1 MNDNPSVAKIIARTV
16 RKHPGRSILLIV
28 VIVLAVVFSLF
39 PPLVLEKVVNN
50 LAEEKEI
57 LFSMAMVYFLIIAAA
72 GLLDVVKESL
82 ITAFGQ
88 KVTHQIRSAMS
99 EKLKHLPAAYFV
111 EREPGALVS
120 RFVGDVNTVENLFTT
135 GIISMAADLCRLLS
149 ILVIIFTRSTGLGLI
164 LVVVSPLVFAM
175 TRAFQ
180 KRMLQAQME
189 NRVAVGRTS
198 QQIPEVLRNMRTIR
212 VLQQEEYMLGRYGAA
227 ILESFRAQERS
238 NFYDSI
244 YSPIIVWVSA
254 LLVGVMM
261 AASAQSGTVQVFF
274 GMSVGTAA
282 AVIAYV
288 GSFFGPLES
297 IGMEIQNVQ
306 SAVAG
311 VKRINEFLR
320 EPEQNPSAR
329 QSDAVCSAASQAKH
343 AEHAPEGDHAMSEV
357 NCAVRKREH
366 AAVEVRAASQA
377 EHAAVEVRAAVEFQ
391 DVCFR
396 YRDGEPEILSRF
408 NETVKE
414 GETVV
419 LAGRTGA
426 GKSTLVK
433 LAAGLYPPQQGTV
446 RVFGRTPD
454 SIPEEEKRRW
464 LGYVEQQFHLIPGSV
479 AEQVSL
485 GDPQVSA
492 VQVRQ
497 ALDLVGLG
505 EIVDGLPDGIHTIC
519 TETMFSQ
526 GQFQL
531 LAIARAVVLNP
542 RILLLD
548 EITANLDSG
557 TEEVVLAAL
566 RAASRDRTVI
576 SVSHRLYG
584 GEGKKRVRLLKL

>member
-1 MNDNPSVAKIIARTV
+1 MNDNPSVAKIIARTM
-16 RKHPGRSILLIV
+16 RKKPGRSILLIV

-39 PPLVLEKVVNN
+39 PPLVLEKIVNT

-99 EKLKHLPAAYFV
+99 EKLNHLPAAYFV

-198 QQIPEVLRNMRTIR
+198 QQIPEALRNMRTIR
-212 VLQQEEYMLGRYGAA
+212 VLQQEDYMLGRYGAA

-320 EPEQNPSAR
+320 ETEPNPSAR
-329 QSDAVCSAASQAKH
+329 QSGAVCSA
-343 AEHAPEGDHAMSEV
+343 G
-357 NCAVRKREH
+357 
-366 AAVEVRAASQA
+366 SQA

-419 LAGRTGA
+419 LTGRTGA

-433 LAAGLYPPQQGTV
+433 LAAGLYQPQQGSV

-584 GEGKKRVRLLKL
+584 GEGKEGVRVWEL

>member
-16 RKHPGRSILLIV
+16 RKKPGRSILLIV

-39 PPLVLEKVVNN
+39 PPLVLEKIVNT

-57 LFSMAMVYFLIIAAA
+57 LFSMAMVYFLITAAA

-198 QQIPEVLRNMRTIR
+198 QQIPEALRNMRTIR
-212 VLQQEEYMLGRYGAA
+212 VLQQEDYMLGRYGAA

-320 EPEQNPSAR
+320 ETEQNPSAR
-329 QSDAVCSAASQAKH
+329 HSDAVCSAASQAK
-343 AEHAPEGDHAMSEV
+343 
-357 NCAVRKREH
+357 
-366 AAVEVRAASQA
+366 
-377 EHAAVEVRAAVEFQ
+377 HAAVEVRAAVEFQ

-419 LAGRTGA
+419 LTGRIGA

-433 LAAGLYPPQQGTV
+433 LAAGLYPPQQGSV

-584 GEGKKRVRLLKL
+584 GEGKEGVRVWEL

>member
-16 RKHPGRSILLIV
+16 RKKPRLSILLSI
-28 VIVLAVVFSLF
+28 VIVLAVIFSLL
-39 PPLVLEKVVNN
+39 PPLVLENIVNT
-50 LAEEKEI
+50 LAEKKQ
-57 LFSMAMVYFLIIAAA
+57 LAFSLAMGYFVITAAA

-82 ITAFGQ
+82 ITSFGQ

-120 RFVGDVNTVENLFTT
+120 RFVGDMNTVESLFTT

-149 ILVIIFTRSTGLGLI
+149 VLAIIFTRSTGLGLI
-164 LVVVSPLVFAM
+164 LVVVSPLLFAM

-180 KRMLQAQME
+180 KRMRKAQLE

-198 QQIPEVLRNMRTIR
+198 QQIPEALRNMRTIR
-212 VLQQEEYMLGRYGAA
+212 VLQQEDYMLDRYGAT

-244 YSPIIVWVSA
+244 YSPIIVSVSA

-261 AASAQSGTVQVFF
+261 AASAQSGSVQVFF

-311 VKRINEFLR
+311 VQRINEFLR
-320 EPEQNPSAR
+320 EGE
-329 QSDAVCSAASQAKH
+329 VEH
-343 AEHAPEGDHAMSEV
+343 AEHGPEG
-357 NCAVRKREH
+357 EH
-366 AAVEVRAASQA
+366 VAGESNPP
-377 EHAAVEVRAAVEFQ
+377 AVEFWG
-391 DVCFR
+391 VSFR
-396 YRDGEPEILSRF
+396 YRDGDTEILSHF
-408 NETVKE
+408 NETVQE

-419 LAGRTGA
+419 LTGRTGA

-433 LAAGLYPPQQGTV
+433 LAAGLYQPQQGTV
-446 RVFGRTPD
+446 RLFGRTPD

-492 VQVRQ
+492 EQVRK
-497 ALDLVGLG
+497 AFELVGLG
-505 EIVDGLPDGIHTIC
+505 EIVDRLPDGMDTIC
-519 TETMFSQ
+519 TETLFSQ

-557 TEEVVLAAL
+557 TEELVLAAL

-584 GEGKKRVRLLKL
+584 GVEKEGVRVWEL

>member
-39 PPLVLEKVVNN
+39 PPLVLEKIVNT

-57 LFSMAMVYFLIIAAA
+57 LFSMAMVYFLITAAA

-198 QQIPEVLRNMRTIR
+198 QQIPEALRNMRTIR
-212 VLQQEEYMLGRYGAA
+212 VLQQEGYMLGRYGAA

-320 EPEQNPSAR
+320 ETEQNPSAR
-329 QSDAVCSAASQAKH
+329 HSDAVCSAGSQAK
-343 AEHAPEGDHAMSEV
+343 
-357 NCAVRKREH
+357 
-366 AAVEVRAASQA
+366 
-377 EHAAVEVRAAVEFQ
+377 HAAVEVRAAVEFQ

-419 LAGRTGA
+419 LTGRTGA

-433 LAAGLYPPQQGTV
+433 LAAGLYPPQQGSV

-485 GDPQVSA
+485 GDPQVSE
-492 VQVRQ
+492 VQVRK

-584 GEGKKRVRLLKL
+584 GEGKKGVRVLKL

>member
-1 MNDNPSVAKIIARTV
+1 MNDNPSVAKIIARTM
-16 RKHPGRSILLIV
+16 RKKPGRSILLIV

-39 PPLVLEKVVNN
+39 PPLVLEKIVNT

-99 EKLKHLPAAYFV
+99 EKLNHLPAAYFV

-198 QQIPEVLRNMRTIR
+198 QQIPEALRNMRTIR
-212 VLQQEEYMLGRYGAA
+212 VLQQEDYMLGRYGAA

-320 EPEQNPSAR
+320 ETEQNPSAR
-329 QSDAVCSAASQAKH
+329 HSDTVCSAASQAKH
-343 AEHAPEGDHAMSEV
+343 TEHGPEGDHAMSEV

-366 AAVEVRAASQA
+366 AAM
-377 EHAAVEVRAAVEFQ
+377 EVRAAVEFQ

-419 LAGRTGA
+419 LTGRTGA

-433 LAAGLYPPQQGTV
+433 LAAGLYPPQQGSV

-584 GEGKKRVRLLKL
+584 GEGKKGVRVWEL

>member
-1 MNDNPSVAKIIARTV
+1 MNDNPSVAKIIARTM

-39 PPLVLEKVVNN
+39 PPLVLEKIVNT

-99 EKLKHLPAAYFV
+99 EKLNHLPAAYFV

-198 QQIPEVLRNMRTIR
+198 QQIPEALRNMRTIR
-212 VLQQEEYMLGRYGAA
+212 VLQQEDYMLGRYGAA

-320 EPEQNPSAR
+320 ETEPNPSAR
-329 QSDAVCSAASQAKH
+329 QSGAVCSA
-343 AEHAPEGDHAMSEV
+343 G
-357 NCAVRKREH
+357 
-366 AAVEVRAASQA
+366 SQA

-419 LAGRTGA
+419 LTGRTGA

-433 LAAGLYPPQQGTV
+433 LAAGLYPPQQGSV

-454 SIPEEEKRRW
+454 SIPENEKRRC

-531 LAIARAVVLNP
+531 LAIARAVALNP

-584 GEGKKRVRLLKL
+584 GEGKKGVRVWEL

>member
-1 MNDNPSVAKIIARTV
+1 MKDNPSAAKIITRTV
-16 RKHPGRSILLIV
+16 RKHPGLSILLIL
-28 VIVLAVVFSLF
+28 VILLAVIFSLL
-39 PPLVLEKVVNN
+39 PPLVLEKIVNDM
-50 LAEEKEI
+50 AEKKQI
-57 LFSMAMVYFLIIAAA
+57 LFSMAIAYFLITAAA

-99 EKLKHLPAAYFV
+99 EKLKHLPASYFV
-111 EREPGALVS
+111 EQEPGSTVS

-164 LVVVSPLVFAM
+164 LVVVTPLLFAM

-180 KRMLQAQME
+180 KRMLKAQME
-189 NRVAVGRTS
+189 NRIAVGRTS
-198 QQIPEVLRNMRTIR
+198 QQIPEALKNMRTIR
-212 VLQQEEYMLGRYGAA
+212 VLQQENYMLRRYGAT
-227 ILESFRAQERS
+227 IEQSFRAQERT

-244 YSPIIVWVSA
+244 YSPIIVSVSA

-311 VKRINEFLR
+311 VQRINEFLR
-320 EPEQNPSAR
+320 EAEQNPCAGPSHAAASAGR
-329 QSDAVCSAASQAKH
+329 QAASQAK
-343 AEHAPEGDHAMSEV
+343 
-357 NCAVRKREH
+357 H

-377 EHAAVEVRAAVEFQ
+377 KHAAVEFR

-396 YRDGEPEILSRF
+396 YRDRDPEILSHF
-408 NETVKE
+408 NETVRE

-419 LAGRTGA
+419 LTGRTGT

-433 LAAGLYPPQQGTV
+433 LAAGLYLPQQGTV
-446 RVFGRTPD
+446 RVFGEMPD

-464 LGYVEQQFHLIPGSV
+464 FGYVEQQFHLIPGSV

-485 GDPQVSA
+485 GDPQVSEA
-492 VQVRQ
+492 QVRQ

-505 EIVDGLPDGIHTIC
+505 ETVDSLPDGMDTPC

-584 GEGKKRVRLLKL
+584 GEESQKVRVLEL

>member
-1 MNDNPSVAKIIARTV
+1 MNDNPSVAKIIARTM
-16 RKHPGRSILLIV
+16 RKKPGRSILLIV

-39 PPLVLEKVVNN
+39 PPLVLEKIVNT

-99 EKLKHLPAAYFV
+99 EKLNHLPAAYFV

-198 QQIPEVLRNMRTIR
+198 QQIPAALRNMRTIR
-212 VLQQEEYMLGRYGAA
+212 VLQQEDYMLGRYGAA

-320 EPEQNPSAR
+320 ETEQNPSAR
-329 QSDAVCSAASQAKH
+329 QSDAVCSAGSQAK
-343 AEHAPEGDHAMSEV
+343 
-357 NCAVRKREH
+357 
-366 AAVEVRAASQA
+366 
-377 EHAAVEVRAAVEFQ
+377 HAAVEVRAAVEFQ

-419 LAGRTGA
+419 LTGRTGA

-433 LAAGLYPPQQGTV
+433 LAAGLYPPQQGSV

-454 SIPEEEKRRW
+454 SIPENEKRRC

-531 LAIARAVVLNP
+531 LAIARAVALNP

-584 GEGKKRVRLLKL
+584 GEGKKGVRVWEL

>member
-1 MNDNPSVAKIIARTV
+1 MNDNPSVSKIIARMM

-28 VIVLAVVFSLF
+28 VIGLAVVFSLF
-39 PPLVLEKVVNN
+39 PPLVLEKIVNT

-57 LFSMAMVYFLIIAAA
+57 LFSMAMVYFLITAAA

-99 EKLKHLPAAYFV
+99 EKLNHLPAAYFV

-149 ILVIIFTRSTGLGLI
+149 ILVIIFTRSIGLGLI
-164 LVVVSPLVFAM
+164 LLVVSPLVFAM

-320 EPEQNPSAR
+320 ETEQNPSTR
-329 QSDAVCSAASQAKH
+329 HSDAVRSAASQAEH

-357 NCAVRKREH
+357 NCAVRKR
-366 AAVEVRAASQA
+366 

-419 LAGRTGA
+419 LTGRTGA

-433 LAAGLYPPQQGTV
+433 LAAGLYPPQQGSV

-454 SIPEEEKRRW
+454 SIPENEKRRW
-464 LGYVEQQFHLIPGSV
+464 FGYVEQQFHLIPGSV

-584 GEGKKRVRLLKL
+584 GEGKKGVRVLKL

>member
-1 MNDNPSVAKIIARTV
+1 MNDNPSVAKILARTI
-16 RKHPGRSILLIV
+16 RKKPGRSILLIV

-39 PPLVLEKVVNN
+39 PPLVLEKIVNT

-198 QQIPEVLRNMRTIR
+198 QQIPEALRNMRTIR
-212 VLQQEEYMLGRYGAA
+212 VLQQEDYMLGRYGAA

-320 EPEQNPSAR
+320 ETEQNPSAR
-329 QSDAVCSAASQAKH
+329 HSDTVCS
-343 AEHAPEGDHAMSEV
+343 
-357 NCAVRKREH
+357 
-366 AAVEVRAASQA
+366 AASQA

-419 LAGRTGA
+419 LTGRTGA

-433 LAAGLYPPQQGTV
+433 LAAGLYPPQQGSV

-454 SIPEEEKRRW
+454 SIPENEKRRW

-584 GEGKKRVRLLKL
+584 GEGKEGVRVWEL

>member
-16 RKHPGRSILLIV
+16 RKKPGMSILLSI
-28 VIVLAVVFSLF
+28 VIVLAVIFSLL
-39 PPLVLEKVVNN
+39 PPLVLENIVNT
-50 LAEEKEI
+50 LAEKKQ
-57 LFSMAMVYFLIIAAA
+57 LAFSLAIGYFAITAAA

-82 ITAFGQ
+82 ITVFGQ

-120 RFVGDVNTVENLFTT
+120 RFVGDVNTVESLFTT

-149 ILVIIFTRSTGLGLI
+149 VLAIIFTRSTGLGLI
-164 LVVVSPLVFAM
+164 LVVVSPLLFAM

-180 KRMLQAQME
+180 KRMRKAQLE

-198 QQIPEVLRNMRTIR
+198 QQIPEALRNMRTIR
-212 VLQQEEYMLGRYGAA
+212 VLQQEDYMLDRYGAT

-244 YSPIIVWVSA
+244 YSPIIVSVSA

-261 AASAQSGTVQVFF
+261 AASAQSGSVQVFF

-282 AVIAYV
+282 AVISYV

-311 VKRINEFLR
+311 VQRINEFLR
-320 EPEQNPSAR
+320 E
-329 QSDAVCSAASQAKH
+329 
-343 AEHAPEGDHAMSEV
+343 GEV
-357 NCAVRKREH
+357 E
-366 AAVEVRAASQA
+366 QA
-377 EHAAVEVRAAVEFQ
+377 EHGPEGEHAVGESKPPAVEFRG
-391 DVCFR
+391 VSFR
-396 YRDGEPEILSRF
+396 YRDGDPQILSHF
-408 NETVKE
+408 NETVQE

-419 LAGRTGA
+419 LTGRTGA

-433 LAAGLYPPQQGTV
+433 LAAGLYQPQQGTV
-446 RVFGRTPD
+446 RLFGRTPD

-492 VQVRQ
+492 EQVRK
-497 ALDLVGLG
+497 AFELVGLG
-505 EIVDGLPDGIHTIC
+505 EIVDRLPDGMDTIC
-519 TETMFSQ
+519 TETLFSQ

-542 RILLLD
+542 QILLLD

-557 TEEVVLAAL
+557 TEELVLAAL
-566 RAASRDRTVI
+566 RAASRNRTVI

-584 GEGKKRVRLLKL
+584 GGEKEGVRVWEL

>member
-1 MNDNPSVAKIIARTV
+1 MNDNPSVAKIIARTM
-16 RKHPGRSILLIV
+16 RKKPGRSILLIV

-39 PPLVLEKVVNN
+39 PPLVLEKIVNT

-57 LFSMAMVYFLIIAAA
+57 LFSMAMVYFLITAAA

-99 EKLKHLPAAYFV
+99 EKLNHLPAAYFV

-320 EPEQNPSAR
+320 ETEQNPSAR
-329 QSDAVCSAASQAKH
+329 HSDAVCSA
-343 AEHAPEGDHAMSEV
+343 G
-357 NCAVRKREH
+357 
-366 AAVEVRAASQA
+366 SQA
-377 EHAAVEVRAAVEFQ
+377 EHAAVEIRAAVEFQ

-419 LAGRTGA
+419 LTGRTGA

-433 LAAGLYPPQQGTV
+433 LAAGLYQPQQGSV

-505 EIVDGLPDGIHTIC
+505 EIVDGLPDGIHTLC

-548 EITANLDSG
+548 DIKGNLVSVS
-557 TEEVVLAAL
+557 EVVVLADL

-584 GEGKKRVRLLKL
+584 GEGKKGVRVWEL

>member
-16 RKHPGRSILLIV
+16 RKHSGRSILLIV
-28 VIVLAVVFSLF
+28 VIELAVVFSLY
-39 PPLVLEKVVNN
+39 PPLVLEKIVNT

-57 LFSMAMVYFLIIAAA
+57 LFSMAMVYFQITAAA

-99 EKLKHLPAAYFV
+99 EKLNHLPAAYFV

-198 QQIPEVLRNMRTIR
+198 QQIPEALRNMRTIR
-212 VLQQEEYMLGRYGAA
+212 VLQQEDYMLGRYGAA

-320 EPEQNPSAR
+320 ETEQNPSAR
-329 QSDAVCSAASQAKH
+329 QSDAVCSAGSQAVH
-343 AEHAPEGDHAMSEV
+343 TEHGPEGDHAMSEV
-357 NCAVRKREH
+357 NCAVRKR
-366 AAVEVRAASQA
+366 

-396 YRDGEPEILSRF
+396 YRDGEPEILFRF

-419 LAGRTGA
+419 LTGRTGA

-454 SIPEEEKRRW
+454 SIPENEKRRW

-584 GEGKKRVRLLKL
+584 GEGKERVRLLKL

>member
-1 MNDNPSVAKIIARTV
+1 MVVTP
-16 RKHPGRSILLIV
+16 LL
-28 VIVLAVVFSLF
+28 
-39 PPLVLEKVVNN
+39 
-50 LAEEKEI
+50 
-57 LFSMAMVYFLIIAAA
+57 
-72 GLLDVVKESL
+72 
-82 ITAFGQ
+82 
-88 KVTHQIRSAMS
+88 
-99 EKLKHLPAAYFV
+99 
-111 EREPGALVS
+111 
-120 RFVGDVNTVENLFTT
+120 
-135 GIISMAADLCRLLS
+135 
-149 ILVIIFTRSTGLGLI
+149 
-164 LVVVSPLVFAM
+164 FAM

-180 KRMLQAQME
+180 KRMLKAQME

-198 QQIPEVLRNMRTIR
+198 QQIPEALKNMRTIR
-212 VLQQEEYMLGRYGAA
+212 VLQQENYMLRRYGAT
-227 ILESFRAQERS
+227 IEQSFRAQERS

-244 YSPIIVWVSA
+244 YSPIIVSVSA

-311 VKRINEFLR
+311 VQRINEFLR
-320 EPEQNPSAR
+320 EPEEHAVG
-329 QSDAVCSAASQAKH
+329 QSEH
-343 AEHAPEGDHAMSEV
+343 AEHE
-357 NCAVRKREH
+357 
-366 AAVEVRAASQA
+366 AVEVRAASQA
-377 EHAAVEVRAAVEFQ
+377 KHAAVEFQ
-391 DVCFR
+391 DVSFR
-396 YRDGEPEILSRF
+396 YRAGDPEILSHF
-408 NETVKE
+408 NETVQE

-419 LAGRTGA
+419 LTGRTGA

-433 LAAGLYPPQQGTV
+433 LAAGLYLPQQGTV

-454 SIPEEEKRRW
+454 SISEEEKRRW
-464 LGYVEQQFHLIPGSV
+464 FGYVEQQFHLIPGSV

-485 GDPQVSA
+485 GDPQVSEA
-492 VQVRQ
+492 QVRQ
-497 ALDLVGLG
+497 ALELVGLG
-505 EIVDGLPDGIHTIC
+505 ETVDSLSDGMHTPC

-584 GEGKKRVRLLKL
+584 GEGKERVRFLEL

>member
-16 RKHPGRSILLIV
+16 RKKPGRSILLIV

-39 PPLVLEKVVNN
+39 PPLVLEKIVNT

-99 EKLKHLPAAYFV
+99 EKLNHLPAAYFV

-198 QQIPEVLRNMRTIR
+198 QQIPEALRNMRTIR
-212 VLQQEEYMLGRYGAA
+212 VLQQEDYMLGRYGAA

-320 EPEQNPSAR
+320 ETEQNPSAR
-329 QSDAVCSAASQAKH
+329 QSDAVCS
-343 AEHAPEGDHAMSEV
+343 
-357 NCAVRKREH
+357 
-366 AAVEVRAASQA
+366 AASQA

-419 LAGRTGA
+419 LTGRTGA
-426 GKSTLVK
+426 GK
-433 LAAGLYPPQQGTV
+433 
-446 RVFGRTPD
+446 
-454 SIPEEEKRRW
+454 
-464 LGYVEQQFHLIPGSV
+464 
-479 AEQVSL
+479 
-485 GDPQVSA
+485 
-492 VQVRQ
+492 
-497 ALDLVGLG
+497 
-505 EIVDGLPDGIHTIC
+505 
-519 TETMFSQ
+519 
-526 GQFQL
+526 
-531 LAIARAVVLNP
+531 
-542 RILLLD
+542 
-548 EITANLDSG
+548 
-557 TEEVVLAAL
+557 
-566 RAASRDRTVI
+566 
-576 SVSHRLYG
+576 
-584 GEGKKRVRLLKL
+584 

>member
-1 MNDNPSVAKIIARTV
+1 MNDNPSVAKIIARTM

-28 VIVLAVVFSLF
+28 VIVLAVVFSLY
-39 PPLVLEKVVNN
+39 PPLVLEKIVNT

-57 LFSMAMVYFLIIAAA
+57 LFSMAMVYFLITAAA

-99 EKLKHLPAAYFV
+99 EKLNHLPAAYFV

-198 QQIPEVLRNMRTIR
+198 QQIPEALRNMRTIR
-212 VLQQEEYMLGRYGAA
+212 VLQKEDYMLGRYGAA

-320 EPEQNPSAR
+320 ETEQNPSAR
-329 QSDAVCSAASQAKH
+329 HSDAVCSAGSQAKH
-343 AEHAPEGDHAMSEV
+343 AAM
-357 NCAVRKREH
+357 
-366 AAVEVRAASQA
+366 
-377 EHAAVEVRAAVEFQ
+377 EVRAAVEFQ

-419 LAGRTGA
+419 LTGRTGA

-433 LAAGLYPPQQGTV
+433 LAAGLYPPQQGSV

-497 ALDLVGLG
+497 ALNLVGLG

-584 GEGKKRVRLLKL
+584 GEGKERVRLLKL

>member
-16 RKHPGRSILLIV
+16 RKKPGRSILLIV

-39 PPLVLEKVVNN
+39 PPLVLEKIVNT

-57 LFSMAMVYFLIIAAA
+57 LFSMAIVYFLITSAA

-198 QQIPEVLRNMRTIR
+198 QQIPEALRNMRTIR
-212 VLQQEEYMLGRYGAA
+212 VLQQEDYMLGRYGAA

-329 QSDAVCSAASQAKH
+329 QSDAVCSAASQA
-343 AEHAPEGDHAMSEV
+343 
-357 NCAVRKREH
+357 
-366 AAVEVRAASQA
+366 

-419 LAGRTGA
+419 LTGRTGA

-433 LAAGLYPPQQGTV
+433 LAAGLYPPQQGSV

-485 GDPQVSA
+485 GDPQVSE
-492 VQVRQ
+492 VQVRK

-584 GEGKKRVRLLKL
+584 GEGKKGVRVWEL

>member
-1 MNDNPSVAKIIARTV
+1 MNDKPSVAKIIARTV
-16 RKHPGRSILLIV
+16 RKKPGMSILLSI
-28 VIVLAVVFSLF
+28 VIVLAVIFSLL
-39 PPLVLEKVVNN
+39 PPLVLENIVNT
-50 LAEEKEI
+50 LAEKKQ
-57 LFSMAMVYFLIIAAA
+57 LAFSLAIGYFAITAAA

-111 EREPGALVS
+111 ERESGALVS
-120 RFVGDVNTVENLFTT
+120 RFVGDVNTVESLFTT

-149 ILVIIFTRSTGLGLI
+149 VLAIIFTRSTGLGLI
-164 LVVVSPLVFAM
+164 LVVVSPLLFAM

-180 KRMLQAQME
+180 KRMRKAQLE

-198 QQIPEVLRNMRTIR
+198 QQIPEALRNMRTIR
-212 VLQQEEYMLGRYGAA
+212 VLQQEDYMLDRYGAT

-244 YSPIIVWVSA
+244 YSPIIVSVSA

-261 AASAQSGTVQVFF
+261 AASAQSGSVQVFF

-311 VKRINEFLR
+311 VQRINEFLR
-320 EPEQNPSAR
+320 E
-329 QSDAVCSAASQAKH
+329 
-343 AEHAPEGDHAMSEV
+343 GEV
-357 NCAVRKREH
+357 E
-366 AAVEVRAASQA
+366 QA
-377 EHAAVEVRAAVEFQ
+377 EHGPEGEHVAGQREQAVGDAKPAAVEFR
-391 DVCFR
+391 DVNFR
-396 YRDGEPEILSRF
+396 YRDGDPQILSHF
-408 NETVKE
+408 NETVQE

-419 LAGRTGA
+419 LTGRTGA

-433 LAAGLYPPQQGTV
+433 LAAGLYQPQQGTV

-492 VQVRQ
+492 AQVRQ

-505 EIVDGLPDGIHTIC
+505 EIVDSLPDGMDTIC
-519 TETMFSQ
+519 TETLFSQ

-557 TEEVVLAAL
+557 TEELVLAAL
-566 RAASRDRTVI
+566 RAASRNRTVI

-584 GEGKKRVRLLKL
+584 GVEKEGVRVWEL

>member
-16 RKHPGRSILLIV
+16 RKKPGRSILLIV

-39 PPLVLEKVVNN
+39 PPLVLEKIVNT

-57 LFSMAMVYFLIIAAA
+57 LFSMAIVYFLITAAA

-99 EKLKHLPAAYFV
+99 EKLNHLPAAYFV

-198 QQIPEVLRNMRTIR
+198 QQIPEALRNMRTIR
-212 VLQQEEYMLGRYGAA
+212 VLQQEDYMLGRYGAA

-329 QSDAVCSAASQAKH
+329 QSDAVCSAASQA
-343 AEHAPEGDHAMSEV
+343 
-357 NCAVRKREH
+357 
-366 AAVEVRAASQA
+366 

-419 LAGRTGA
+419 LTGRTGA

-433 LAAGLYPPQQGTV
+433 LAAGLYPPQQGSV

-584 GEGKKRVRLLKL
+584 GEGKERVRLLKL

>member
-39 PPLVLEKVVNN
+39 PPLVLEKIVNT

-57 LFSMAMVYFLIIAAA
+57 LFSMAMVYFLITAAA

-198 QQIPEVLRNMRTIR
+198 QQIPEALRNMRTIR
-212 VLQQEEYMLGRYGAA
+212 VLQQEDYMLGRYGAA

-320 EPEQNPSAR
+320 ETEQNPSAR
-329 QSDAVCSAASQAKH
+329 HSDAVCSAASQAVH
-343 AEHAPEGDHAMSEV
+343 TEHAPEEG
-357 NCAVRKREH
+357 CAVRKR
-366 AAVEVRAASQA
+366 

-419 LAGRTGA
+419 LTGRTGA

-454 SIPEEEKRRW
+454 SIPENEKRRC

-485 GDPQVSA
+485 GDPQVSE
-492 VQVRQ
+492 VQVRK

-584 GEGKKRVRLLKL
+584 GEGKKGVRVLKL